1 MMKLKRPVAALL
13 AAVLLLG
20 LLTGCHRENGVSFR
34 VAMGSVPAT
43 LDPAL
48 AATDEEKTV
57 VSHLFENLMK
67 LQSDGNG
74 GTTAVNGVARSYQC
88 DTTAEG
94 QETYTFKLRSSAA
107 WSDGTKVTAQDFV
120 YAWKRLVDPATGS
133 KNARIL
139 DMVAGYSAAR
149 TGEDALQVSAPDDE
163 TFVVVLSGRCP
174 YFIDSVCTAAATLP
188 VQSAAAAQENWSMSP
203 DTLVT
208 NGPYTVA
215 SWENDTM
222 LLQQTDGY
230 HDARR
235 LGPESISFRFTAD
248 AKTANS
254 LFEKGDADF
263 VLGLTD
269 EAVAKKMDS
278 WMPDYYP
285 ETSVVL
291 LNQLSD
297 LTSNENVRRAMG
309 LVIDRNAIAELL
321 GSRTHLAAE
330 GLVTWGIRSTT
341 GGQFRDFGSAVDND
355 SENYEKNC
363 QTAQELMEEAGY
375 TATKLKSLTP
385 VIMLYESDGTAD
397 SLALLLQKTWKEKLG
412 LSVTLKGVSSEEIT
426 QALER
431 GEYTLAALRVTSDRN
446 DATGFLNRWRM
457 GEEDNYANFTSSA
470 YDMLLRV
477 AAVSASQEARDAY
490 LEDAERLLIEKGNVI
505 PMYCSTRSWSLS
517 ESLPECLATAWAG
530 TSSPVCIRR
539 VSKSIMRSSGTKA
552 LCRF

>member
-20 LLTGCHRENGVSFR
+20 LLSGCHREDGVSFR

-67 LQSDGNG
+67 LQSDGSG

-163 TFVVVLSGRCP
+163 TFVVALSGRCP
-174 YFIDSVCTAAATLP
+174 YFIDSVCTAAATMP
-188 VQSAAAAQENWSMSP
+188 VQSAAAARENWSMSP

-269 EAVAKKMDS
+269 EAVAKKIDS

-517 ESLPECLATAWAG
+517 ESFTGVFGDGLGRYFFTGVHKA
-530 TSSPVCIRR
+530 
-539 VSKSIMRSSGTKA
+539 SK
-552 LCRF
+552 

>member
-20 LLTGCHRENGVSFR
+20 LLAGCHRENGVSFR

-67 LQSDGNG
+67 LQSDGSG

-230 HDARR
+230 YDARR

-269 EAVAKKMDS
+269 EAVAKKIDS

-517 ESLPECLATAWAG
+517 ESFTGVFGDGLGRYFFTGVYKA
-530 TSSPVCIRR
+530 
-539 VSKSIMRSSGTKA
+539 SK
-552 LCRF
+552 

>member
-20 LLTGCHRENGVSFR
+20 LLSGCHRENGVSFR

-67 LQSDGNG
+67 LQSDGSG

-120 YAWKRLVDPATGS
+120 YAWKRLVDPLTGS

-163 TFVVVLSGRCP
+163 TFVVALSGRCP
-174 YFIDSVCTAAATLP
+174 YFIDSVCTAAATMP

-269 EAVAKKMDS
+269 EAVAKKIDS

-363 QTAQELMEEAGY
+363 QTAQELMKEAGY

-397 SLALLLQKTWKEKLG
+397 SLALLLQKTWKETLG
-412 LSVTLKGVSSEEIT
+412 RSVTLKGVSSEEIT

-517 ESLPECLATAWAG
+517 ESFTGVFGDGLGRYFFTGVHKA
-530 TSSPVCIRR
+530 
-539 VSKSIMRSSGTKA
+539 SK
-552 LCRF
+552 

>member
-20 LLTGCHRENGVSFR
+20 LLSGCHRENGVSFR
-34 VAMGSVPAT
+34 VAMGSVPVT

-67 LQSDGNG
+67 LQSDGSG

-163 TFVVVLSGRCP
+163 TFVVALSGRCP
-174 YFIDSVCTAAATLP
+174 YFIDSVCTAAATMP
-188 VQSAAAAQENWSMSP
+188 VQSAAAARENWSMSP

-230 HDARR
+230 HDTRR

-248 AKTANS
+248 AKTANF

-269 EAVAKKMDS
+269 EAVAKKIDS

-330 GLVTWGIRSTT
+330 RLVTWGIRSTT

-363 QTAQELMEEAGY
+363 QTAQELMKEAGY
-375 TATKLKSLTP
+375 TATKMKSLTP

-490 LEDAERLLIEKGNVI
+490 LEDAERLLIDKGNVI

-517 ESLPECLATAWAG
+517 ESFTGVFGDGLGRYFFSGVHKA
-530 TSSPVCIRR
+530 
-539 VSKSIMRSSGTKA
+539 SK
-552 LCRF
+552 

>member
-20 LLTGCHRENGVSFR
+20 LLSGCHRENGVSFR

-67 LQSDGNG
+67 LQSDGSG

-120 YAWKRLVDPATGS
+120 YAWKRLVDPLTGS

-163 TFVVVLSGRCP
+163 TFVVALSGRCP
-174 YFIDSVCTAAATLP
+174 YFIDSVCTAAATMP
-188 VQSAAAAQENWSMSP
+188 VQSAAAARENWSMSP

-235 LGPESISFRFTAD
+235 LGPMSISFRFTAD

-269 EAVAKKMDS
+269 EAVAKKIDS

-330 GLVTWGIRSTT
+330 ELVTWGIRSTT

-363 QTAQELMEEAGY
+363 QTAQELMKEAGY

-431 GEYTLAALRVTSDRN
+431 GEYTLAALCVTSDRN

-517 ESLPECLATAWAG
+517 ESFTGVFGDGLGRYFFTGVHKA
-530 TSSPVCIRR
+530 
-539 VSKSIMRSSGTKA
+539 SK
-552 LCRF
+552 

>member
-20 LLTGCHRENGVSFR
+20 LLSGCHRENGVSFR

-67 LQSDGNG
+67 LQSDGSG

-163 TFVVVLSGRCP
+163 TFVVALSGRCP
-174 YFIDSVCTAAATLP
+174 YFIDSVCTAAATMP

-269 EAVAKKMDS
+269 EAVAKKIDS

-363 QTAQELMEEAGY
+363 QTAQELMKEAGY

-517 ESLPECLATAWAG
+517 ESFTGVFGDGLGRYFFTGVHNA
-530 TSSPVCIRR
+530 
-539 VSKSIMRSSGTKA
+539 SK
-552 LCRF
+552 

>member
-163 TFVVVLSGRCP
+163 TFVVALSGRCP

-375 TATKLKSLTP
+375 TAAKLKSLTP

-517 ESLPECLATAWAG
+517 ESFTGVFGDGLGRYFFTGVHKA
-530 TSSPVCIRR
+530 
-539 VSKSIMRSSGTKA
+539 SK
-552 LCRF
+552 

>member
-20 LLTGCHRENGVSFR
+20 LLSGCHRENGVSFR

-67 LQSDGNG
+67 LQSDGSG

-120 YAWKRLVDPATGS
+120 YAWKRLVDPLTGS

-163 TFVVVLSGRCP
+163 TFVVALSGRCP
-174 YFIDSVCTAAATLP
+174 YFIDSVCTAAATMP

-230 HDARR
+230 YDARR
-235 LGPESISFRFTAD
+235 LGPMSISFRFTAD

-363 QTAQELMEEAGY
+363 QTAQELMKEAGY

-517 ESLPECLATAWAG
+517 ESFTGVFGDGLGRYFFTGVHKA
-530 TSSPVCIRR
+530 
-539 VSKSIMRSSGTKA
+539 SK
-552 LCRF
+552 

>member
-477 AAVSASQEARDAY
+477 AAVSASQEAREAY

-517 ESLPECLATAWAG
+517 ESFTGVFGDGLGRYFFTGVHKA
-530 TSSPVCIRR
+530 
-539 VSKSIMRSSGTKA
+539 SK
-552 LCRF
+552 

>member
-163 TFVVVLSGRCP
+163 TFVVALSGRCP

-230 HDARR
+230 YDARR

-363 QTAQELMEEAGY
+363 QTAQELMKEAGY

-517 ESLPECLATAWAG
+517 ESFTGVFGDGLGRYFFTGVHKA
-530 TSSPVCIRR
+530 
-539 VSKSIMRSSGTKA
+539 SK
-552 LCRF
+552 

>member
-139 DMVAGYSAAR
+139 DIVAGYSAAR

-174 YFIDSVCTAAATLP
+174 YFIDSVCTAAATMP

-230 HDARR
+230 YDARR

-330 GLVTWGIRSTT
+330 GLVTWGIRSTA

-517 ESLPECLATAWAG
+517 ESFTGVFGDGLGRYFFTGVHKA
-530 TSSPVCIRR
+530 
-539 VSKSIMRSSGTKA
+539 SK
-552 LCRF
+552 

>member
-20 LLTGCHRENGVSFR
+20 LLSGCHRENGVSFR

-67 LQSDGNG
+67 LQSDGSG

-120 YAWKRLVDPATGS
+120 YAWKRLVDPLTGS

-163 TFVVVLSGRCP
+163 TFVVALSGRCP
-174 YFIDSVCTAAATLP
+174 YFIDSVCTAAATMP

-230 HDARR
+230 HDDRR
-235 LGPESISFRFTAD
+235 LGPMSISFRFTAD

-269 EAVAKKMDS
+269 EAVAKKIDS

-363 QTAQELMEEAGY
+363 QTAQELMKEAGY

-517 ESLPECLATAWAG
+517 ESFTGVFGDGLGRYFFTGVHKA
-530 TSSPVCIRR
+530 
-539 VSKSIMRSSGTKA
+539 SK
-552 LCRF
+552 

>member
-1 MMKLKRPVAALL
+1 MTKLKRPVAALL

-133 KNARIL
+133 KIARIL

-163 TFVVVLSGRCP
+163 TFVVTLSGRCP
-174 YFIDSVCTAAATLP
+174 YFIDSVCTAAATMP

-254 LFEKGDADF
+254 LYEKGDADF

-269 EAVAKKMDS
+269 EAVAKKIDS

-363 QTAQELMEEAGY
+363 QTAQELMKEAGY
-375 TATKLKSLTP
+375 TATKLTSLAP
-385 VIMLYESDGTAD
+385 VIMLYESDGTTD

-477 AAVSASQEARDAY
+477 AAVSTSQEARDAY

-517 ESLPECLATAWAG
+517 DSFTGVFGDGLGRYFFTGVHKA
-530 TSSPVCIRR
+530 
-539 VSKSIMRSSGTKA
+539 SK
-552 LCRF
+552 

>member
-67 LQSDGNG
+67 LQSDGSG

-517 ESLPECLATAWAG
+517 ESFTGVFGDGLGRYFFTGVHKA
-530 TSSPVCIRR
+530 
-539 VSKSIMRSSGTKA
+539 SK
-552 LCRF
+552 

>member
-94 QETYTFKLRSSAA
+94 QETYTFKLRSSAV

-120 YAWKRLVDPATGS
+120 YAWKRLADPATGS

-163 TFVVVLSGRCP
+163 TFVVALSGRCP
-174 YFIDSVCTAAATLP
+174 YFIDSVCTAAATMP

-254 LFEKGDADF
+254 LYEKGDADF

-269 EAVAKKMDS
+269 EAVAKKIDS

-363 QTAQELMEEAGY
+363 QTAQELMKEAGY
-375 TATKLKSLTP
+375 TATKLTSLAP
-385 VIMLYESDGTAD
+385 VIMLYESDGTTD

-517 ESLPECLATAWAG
+517 ESFTGVFGDGLGRYFFTGVHKA
-530 TSSPVCIRR
+530 
-539 VSKSIMRSSGTKA
+539 SK
-552 LCRF
+552 

>member
-139 DMVAGYSAAR
+139 DMVAGYSTAR

-363 QTAQELMEEAGY
+363 QTAQELMKEAGY

-517 ESLPECLATAWAG
+517 ESFTGVFGDGLGRYFFTGVHKA
-530 TSSPVCIRR
+530 
-539 VSKSIMRSSGTKA
+539 SK
-552 LCRF
+552 

>member
-149 TGEDALQVSAPDDE
+149 TGEDTLQVSAPDDE

-230 HDARR
+230 YDARR

-505 PMYCSTRSWSLS
+505 PMYCSTRSWSVS
-517 ESLPECLATAWAG
+517 ESFTGVFGDGLGRYFFTGVHKA
-530 TSSPVCIRR
+530 
-539 VSKSIMRSSGTKA
+539 SK
-552 LCRF
+552 

>member
-67 LQSDGNG
+67 LQSDGSG

-230 HDARR
+230 YDARR

-355 SENYEKNC
+355 SENYVKNC

-397 SLALLLQKTWKEKLG
+397 SLALLQKTWKEKLG

-517 ESLPECLATAWAG
+517 ESFTGVFGDGLGRYFFTGVHKA
-530 TSSPVCIRR
+530 
-539 VSKSIMRSSGTKA
+539 SK
-552 LCRF
+552 

>member
-20 LLTGCHRENGVSFR
+20 LLSGCHRENGVSFR

-67 LQSDGNG
+67 LQSDGSG

-120 YAWKRLVDPATGS
+120 YAWKRLVDPLTGS

-163 TFVVVLSGRCP
+163 TFVVALSGRCP
-174 YFIDSVCTAAATLP
+174 YFIDSVCTAAATMP

-363 QTAQELMEEAGY
+363 QTAQELMKEAGY

-517 ESLPECLATAWAG
+517 ESFTGVFGDGLGRYFFTGVHKA
-530 TSSPVCIRR
+530 
-539 VSKSIMRSSGTKA
+539 SK
-552 LCRF
+552 

>member
-230 HDARR
+230 YDARR

-254 LFEKGDADF
+254 LYEKGDADF

-269 EAVAKKMDS
+269 EAVAKKIDS

-446 DATGFLNRWRM
+446 DAMGFLNRWRM

-517 ESLPECLATAWAG
+517 ESFTGVFGDGLGRYFFTGVHKA
-530 TSSPVCIRR
+530 
-539 VSKSIMRSSGTKA
+539 SK
-552 LCRF
+552 

>member
-67 LQSDGNG
+67 LQSDGSG

-163 TFVVVLSGRCP
+163 TFAVALSGRCP
-174 YFIDSVCTAAATLP
+174 YFIDSVCTAAATMP

-230 HDARR
+230 YDARR

-263 VLGLTD
+263 ILGLTD

-517 ESLPECLATAWAG
+517 ESFTGVFGDGLGRYFFTGVHKA
-530 TSSPVCIRR
+530 
-539 VSKSIMRSSGTKA
+539 SK
-552 LCRF
+552 